1 LTGKRAHFELA
12 AGYDIAP
19 LIATYGG
26 YSYCRQIVPKQV
38 WDEADR
44 PECGQFL
51 GRSAGSAMPP
61 VWVHAEYLKLLR
73 SALYGKVF
81 DHVDPV
87 IKRYSDPE
95 GRNRVRHDLEVHIRY
110 RPIQIL
116 DADKTLRILDSEDF
130 DVAWTDNAGRQ
141 SKPRLAARW
150 AAHATARTSRPPSR

>member
-1 LTGKRAHFELA
+1 MAGKRAHFEQA
-12 AGYDIAP
+12 AGHDVAP
-19 LIATYGG
+19 LIATYES
-26 YSYCRQIVPKQV
+26 YSCCCHMEPEQV

-44 PECGQFL
+44 PERGQFL
-51 GRSAGSAMPP
+51 GRPAGSAMPL
-61 VWVHAEYLKLLR
+61 VWAHAEYLKLLR
-73 SALYGKVF
+73 SALNGKVF

-87 IKRYSDPE
+87 FKRYSDPE
-95 GRNRVRHDLEVHIRY
+95 RRNRVRHDLEIHIRY